1 MSPNRPQ
8 HDTDLDLDP
17 VIAAELDALEA
28 ALAGR
33 PDADPALLGLVA
45 AVRDDTPA
53 PRPDFRR
60 ELDARAADGFPRGGG
75 GGPRALAAAVQ
86 GRLSAHRIGLVPA
99 LGAAATVIVAL
110 VVAASALHGSGSG
123 SGSGSGAG
131 RGGGNGSAVPSLSA
145 PTRSGES
152 APATPAA
159 GAATQSQD
167 SAGPEAKSSIA
178 TVPPG
183 VPVPAPTPSP
193 VAPGVAR
200 KVEQS
205 TQLALRTSAGRLQ
218 QVADGVVRVTQAAGG
233 FVQQS
238 NVDAT
243 DGGGTADFTLSV
255 PSAQAKAAVAGL
267 SRLAHVS
274 SMSQSQ
280 TDITAGFVSV
290 SDRLHDARA
299 ERRALLKA
307 LAAARTAEGIARLRS
322 RIAAGLREIGAIK
335 GELRGLRRRADNTT
349 ILVTV
354 TALRAAP
361 KPAGHG
367 GTGGGGW
374 TPGDAAHDALR
385 VLEVAAGVLL
395 VGLAVLLPAGLILV
409 PALLGARYARRR
421 RREGALDPA

>member
-1 MSPNRPQ
+1 
-8 HDTDLDLDP
+8 

-45 AVRDDTPA
+45 AVRDDAPA

-60 ELDARAADGFPRGGG
+60 ELDARAAAGFPRGGG
-75 GGPRALAAAVQ
+75 GGPRALADAVQ
-86 GRLSAHRIGLVPA
+86 GWLSAQRIGLVPA

-110 VVAASALHGSGSG
+110 VVAVSALQGGG
-123 SGSGSGAG
+123 AGRGGSGSGAQ
-131 RGGGNGSAVPSLSA
+131 SF
-145 PTRSGES
+145 S
-152 APATPAA
+152 APARSAESAAPSAGASRDGTSASGGGASAERAPVAPAA
-159 GAATQSQD
+159 GAAIQSQD

-183 VPVPAPTPSP
+183 VPIPAPTPSP

-238 NVDAT
+238 SVDAT

-255 PSAQAKAAVAGL
+255 PSAKAKAAVAGL

-280 TDITAGFVSV
+280 TDITAGFVSAG
-290 SDRLHDARA
+290 DRLHDARA

-307 LAAARTAEGIARLRS
+307 LAGARTPEGIARLKA
-322 RIAAGLREIGAIK
+322 RIAANLREIGAIK

-354 TALRAAP
+354 TARGAAP

-367 GTGGGGW
+367 GAGGGGW

-395 VGLAVLLPAGLILV
+395 IGLAVVLPVGLILV
-409 PALLGARYARRR
+409 PALLGTRYARRR